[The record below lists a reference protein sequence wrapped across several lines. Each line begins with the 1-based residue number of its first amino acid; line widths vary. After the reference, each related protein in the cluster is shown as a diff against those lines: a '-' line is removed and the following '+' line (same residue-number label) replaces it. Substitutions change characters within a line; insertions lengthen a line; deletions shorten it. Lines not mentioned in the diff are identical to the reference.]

1 MAFVCASGYNQNT
14 MADKSARMVIGACTI
29 ALQIPGCTSLKQ
41 KRQVLKSVI
50 AHVRNEFNVSIA
62 EVGHQDNWQLATLA
76 VVCVSTEA
84 GYVHGL
90 LERIV
95 RAIDSGHFDLVLL
108 DYETELL

>member
-1 MAFVCASGYNQNT
+1 MTHT
-14 MADKSARMVIGACTI
+14 MGDKANKMVIGACTI
-29 ALQIPGCTSLKQ
+29 ALQIPGCASLKQ

-50 AHVRNEFNVSIA
+50 AHVRQAFNVSIA
-62 EVGHQDNWQLATLA
+62 EVGHQDNWQLATLG

-90 LERIV
+90 LEHV
-95 RAIDSGHFDLVLL
+95 VHAIENGHFDLILL